1 MNDQDRPQDP
11 GHGEPGH
18 VHDENW
24 NGAAE
29 LGMSVGGLAGIAG
42 GGEAVGG
49 AAAGPSDH
57 ADEETKQETGTA
69 DDSDPGP
76 SEPSRR

>member
-1 MNDQDRPQDP
+1 MGNDETQDP
-11 GHGEPGH
+11 GHGDPGH

-29 LGMSVGGLAGIAG
+29 FGMAVGGLAGTG
-42 GGEAVGG
+42 GGVAVGG
-49 AAAGPSDH
+49 AGGAGPSDH

-69 DDSDPGP
+69 GDADP
-76 SEPSRR
+76 SASRPDRR

>member
-1 MNDQDRPQDP
+1 MGEPDQTQDP

-29 LGMSVGGLAGIAG
+29 FGMRVGGLAGTG

-49 AAAGPSDH
+49 AGGPGPGDQ

-69 DDSDPGP
+69 GHADPGSAP
-76 SEPSRR
+76 NRQ

>member
-1 MNDQDRPQDP
+1 MNDQDRTQDP

-29 LGMSVGGLAGIAG
+29 FGMAVGGLAGVT

-49 AAAGPSDH
+49 AAAGASDH

-69 DDSDPGP
+69 DDTDPDP